1 MRVVYINAFARGKN
15 QEAMTML
22 AGRSKSSG
30 SQSNVQ
36 IGLTCAAV
44 ATGIFIVDVASLP
57 LGVAAGVAYVVVVLI
72 ALRLPKWQHSLIVAG
87 GVSVL
92 TVLGFLLSEPAGI
105 PWMVVAN
112 RLLALFAIWL
122 TAIGGS
128 WLVFTKRKKSEEALQ
143 KAEQEAERAR
153 NAKSRFLETASNEIR
168 QHLQT
173 LSLLNGALRKTV
185 TQAKAQE
192 MFAMQRDA
200 LAHLSDLLN
209 SLLEISEF
217 ESGEIELKITE
228 IPIQEIFQQLQDE
241 FEYQA
246 QAKGLQLEFS
256 SQSEVAL
263 SDSMLLTRIFRVLV
277 SNAIRYTNQ
286 GEVKVCCRREPA
298 GLRITVRDSGI
309 GIAPDQLA
317 RIFDEFYRVD
327 NDPVATD
334 GDLGLG
340 LAIVEHSVNLLGTK
354 MEVESAPGQGSSF
367 SLVVPPVY
375 SSE

>member
-1 MRVVYINAFARGKN
+1 MRRLFIDEFATGEG
-15 QEAMTML
+15 QEEMTML

-192 MFAMQRDA
+192 MFAMQGDA